1 MLATTSMIICA
12 CAITGGEKRF
22 SPLVDPGEIGWLAM
36 EETRDGVYQHGVG
49 RSGMETAGFFQGQ
62 DPLHPM
68 IALVT
73 SRAQQALT
81 PQHPKAQGPVEL
93 SEEIALPAGLQN
105 RACH

>member
-1 MLATTSMIICA
+1 MAMCSTKRPCRSTSAVRSLPKRATSTPKIRLPSPGTRSR

-22 SPLVDPGEIGWLAM
+22 SPLVDPGEIGLLAM
-36 EETRDGVYQHGVG
+36 EEMRDGVYQHGVG

-73 SRAQQALT
+73 GRAQQAL
-81 PQHPKAQGPVEL
+81 
-93 SEEIALPAGLQN
+93 
-105 RACH
+105 